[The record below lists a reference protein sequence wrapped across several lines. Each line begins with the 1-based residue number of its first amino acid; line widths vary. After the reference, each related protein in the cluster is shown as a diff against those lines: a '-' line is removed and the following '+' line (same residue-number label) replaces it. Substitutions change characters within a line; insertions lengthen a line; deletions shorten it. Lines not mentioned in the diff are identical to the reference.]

1 MFLFVPLSKFFT
13 RLSLVPFMQHSC
25 RTRIV
30 CVALVSHLCRAR
42 VARASSVLHLYCIRV
57 VRIALVSLVSG
68 THVVNQTRSHKITL
82 LHVIAFHL
90 QKQPTRGV
98 LRKRCSEN
106 MQQVYRRT
114 PMSKCDFNKAATQLN
129 FPHIFRAPFYRN
141 TSGELL
147 LHLLI
152 KSFHTNISLY
162 FNDFLHYVKT
172 PPAITCS
179 KITRYEIW

>member
-1 MFLFVPLSKFFT
+1 MFLFVSLSKFFT
-13 RLSLVPFMQHSC
+13 LLSLVLFVQHSC
-25 RTRIV
+25 CTRIV
-30 CVALVSHLCRAR
+30 CVALVSYLCCAR
-42 VARASSVLHLYCIRV
+42 VARVSIASYLCCIRV

-68 THVVNQTRSHKITL
+68 TRLVNQSRSHKITL

-90 QKQPTRGV
+90 LKQPTRSV

-129 FPHIFRAPFYRN
+129 FLHIFRTTFSRN
-141 TSGELL
+141 TSGGLL

-162 FNDFLHYVKT
+162 FNDFLHCVKT
-172 PPAITCS
+172 QPAITSS
-179 KITRYEIW
+179 KITRHEIW

>member
-1 MFLFVPLSKFFT
+1 MFLFVSLSKFST
-13 RLSLVPFMQHSC
+13 RLSLALFVQHSC
-25 RTRIV
+25 CTRIV
-30 CVALVSHLCRAR
+30 CVALVSHLCCARIAR
-42 VARASSVLHLYCIRV
+42 VSIVSYLCCIRV
-57 VRIALVSLVSG
+57 VHIALVSLVSG
-68 THVVNQTRSHKITL
+68 TRLVIQTRSHKITL

-90 QKQPTRGV
+90 LKQPTRSA
-98 LRKRCSEN
+98 LTKRCSEN

-162 FNDFLHYVKT
+162 FNDFLHCVKT
-172 PPAITCS
+172 QPAITSS
-179 KITRYEIW
+179 KITRHEIW